1 MVFMCIDIDF
11 YIDKPPRKKV
21 YLFIFLGYLRNHNLD
36 DTMDSTI
43 VRMYGVNSKGNS
55 IVAHIY
61 NFRPYFYMQCAF
73 NQIIEQQHLPE
84 LKRYLNVM

>member
-1 MVFMCIDIDF
+1 
-11 YIDKPPRKKV
+11 
-21 YLFIFLGYLRNHNLD
+21 
-36 DTMDSTI
+36 MDSTI

-84 LKRYLNVM
+84 LKRYLNVIKLLFIIIFIEQITKPIRSDGY